1 MNCSGISKSVS
12 VMVIYFLFNIQTLK
26 FFFQKTSS
34 IFLFSLHSLTLC
46 SIKVHVLGE
55 KPKSFSNLLSF
66 FYSTYRSLIL
76 LIQGADLGGGG
87 GGGGGR
93 PPFSQ
98 GFDTL
103 PTQRVPPLVLFKK
116 STFGRPN
123 LKFF

>member
-76 LIQGADLGGGG
+76 LIQGVDLGGGG
-87 GGGGGR
+87 GLDAL
-93 PPFSQ
+93 PPFLRDS
-98 GFDTL
+98 TPYL
-103 PTQRVPPLVLFKK
+103 PKGSPLWYFLRNPLLADR
-116 STFGRPN
+116 T
-123 LKFF
+123 